1 MTTTMPGQNDI
12 FASLIAAHPTYE
24 AFEAFLRSAAGGR
37 IQVKYLPND
46 SLVLLHYEKGVS
58 DLAID
63 HVRAFR
69 SVVWN
74 KMTHL
79 PVSAGP
85 FRGHAFSKLTDLT
98 GLRVEEAVD
107 GVMVNQFHDGSA
119 WRLATHTNLGAN
131 RGFYGRRSFAELFL
145 ETQAAVGIKESNL
158 DITVAYSWILQHPEE
173 RVVSPIPYAL
183 PRLFLIQQTAFD
195 VAGVQTFL
203 DLTVATALK
212 PRIFNVASLE
222 DLVELV
228 ASLSRQHKHAFAG
241 LSIRSP
247 TGDRYKLRAE
257 EYQQA
262 RFLRGNQA
270 KHAYTWMHH
279 WTLGTLFKYLDYFPE
294 EKAEAELLVERYKVE
309 TQNIHKLYL
318 QIYRDR
324 AFPLGQAPHKYRKLL
339 FEIHQARA
347 GAYFPNLRTFMN
359 GQDVARKVW
368 LLNYREV
375 SPEVRVA
382 LSLVS
387 AAASASEESK
397 GSESTEATEAV
408 VPAVDS
414 PIPT

>member
-1 MTTTMPGQNDI
+1 MTDMTDTNTR
-12 FASLIAAHPTYE
+12 FASLIAAYPTYE
-24 AFEAFLRSAAGGR
+24 AFETFLRSATGGR
-37 IQVKYLPND
+37 IQVKCLPGD

-58 DLAID
+58 DLELD
-63 HVRAFR
+63 HVRFFR

-74 KMTHL
+74 KATHR

-85 FRGHAFSKLTDLT
+85 QRGYAFSKLRSLE

-107 GVMVNQFHDGSA
+107 GVMVAQFHDGTA

-145 ETQAAVGIKESNL
+145 ETQAALGIKDL
-158 DITVAYSWILQHPEE
+158 DPTVAYSWVLQHPEE
-173 RVVSPIPYAL
+173 RVISPIPYAI
-183 PRLFLIQQTAFD
+183 PRLFLVQAATFD
-195 VAGVQTFL
+195 SSGNQHFL
-203 DLTVATALK
+203 DLTVAGALK
-212 PRIFNVASLE
+212 PRVFEVKTLE
-222 DLVELV
+222 DAVELV
-228 ASLSRQHKHAFAG
+228 SSLGRQQKHAFAG
-241 LSIRSP
+241 VSIRDS
-247 TGDRYKLRAE
+247 TGTRYKRRAE
-257 EYQQA
+257 EYELA
-262 RFLRGNQA
+262 RHLRGNQA

-279 WTLGTLFKYLDYFPE
+279 WSNGNLFKYLEYFPE
-294 EKAEAELLVERYKVE
+294 EKAEAELLVERYKTE
-309 TQNIHKLYL
+309 TQEIHKLYL

-375 SPEVRVA
+375 SPEVRTAFA
-382 LSLVS
+382 LASS
-387 AAASASEESK
+387 AAEESK
-397 GSESTEATEAV
+397 AEAV